1 MPCAADT
8 RTTRPKRRD
17 PLPPREP
24 LAICPS
30 FGAALMV
37 EAVRAGRRRGQH
49 RLRVWRIARSQ
60 ALLRNPT
67 IASYQTLGPHRL
79 PPTLPTPACGRGKGR
94 GLAGGYVG
102 PPATSV

>member
-1 MPCAADT
+1 
-8 RTTRPKRRD
+8 
-17 PLPPREP
+17 
-24 LAICPS
+24 
-30 FGAALMV
+30 MV

-79 PPTLPTPACGRGKGR
+79 PPSFPPPLTGKGKDGAHLLEVMWDLR
-94 GLAGGYVG
+94 PRVFDAPLGSTAG
-102 PPATSV
+102 AAAQESLWL